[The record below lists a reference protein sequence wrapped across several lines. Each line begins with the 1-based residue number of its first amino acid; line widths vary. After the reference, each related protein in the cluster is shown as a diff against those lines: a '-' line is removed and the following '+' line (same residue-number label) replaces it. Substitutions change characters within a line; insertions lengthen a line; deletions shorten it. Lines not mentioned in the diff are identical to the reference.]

1 MTALLGAPWS
11 GFLVGGAAGACMY
24 ALSSWAPRAIL
35 SWRGSP
41 SLKEKVRGLS
51 SDDRRIF
58 FSYFAST
65 AHAVVQVVGSA
76 YVAMMSKEHL
86 SAPVAHFDSRLVVPY
101 GVTRMGP
108 VFYMGVFVG
117 YLISDHAAVGDIDSP
132 LMAAH
137 HLGASL
143 AWTISVSVKS
153 MQWYAQFLQL
163 NELSTIFVNLRQI
176 FKRSGYHS
184 ESLPVKAMSLATFA
198 TFGIVRIMPLPHLI
212 WQWVRRDFAV
222 MHAKDGAAAAWF
234 YSGLFMFHVS
244 MQSFWYALMIKKFL
258 GALLG
263 GGSSGDTESRAEDKD
278 GKAQE

>member
-1 MTALLGAPWS
+1 MGAPWS

-212 WQWVRRDFAV
+212 WQWVRRDCCDACEGWCSRSMVF
-222 MHAKDGAAAAWF
+222 
-234 YSGLFMFHVS
+234 SGLFMFHVS
-244 MQSFWYALMIKKFL
+244 MQSFWYALMIRNSS
-258 GALLG
+258 ALLG
-263 GGSSGDTESRAEDKD
+263 SSSDTESRAEDKD